1 MAVSPCVMATVPRSL
16 SLKKDTRQRT
26 FTYSPDLRTRTAAWA
41 RASLVPVAA
50 RSLASRSVTAPSHR
64 TVNRTR
70 VPEAP
75 EQLKVRVAA
84 TDRESQQLIRF
95 QGPET
100 GPITVA
106 VSSSET
112 VGYTTSVSVGVAFE
126 VFSAGVDFSTEQSFT
141 ETISRDFEVPAGQQ
155 GYIVW
160 TPIYRCVDGHL
171 SDCDDDDG
179 EVRFCTAATTDAGNL
194 SGSWAFQQRI

>member
-1 MAVSPCVMATVPRSL
+1 M
-16 SLKKDTRQRT
+16 
-26 FTYSPDLRTRTAAWA
+26 
-41 RASLVPVAA
+41 
-50 RSLASRSVTAPSHR
+50 
-64 TVNRTR
+64 
-70 VPEAP
+70 
-75 EQLKVRVAA
+75 
-84 TDRESQQLIRF
+84 
-95 QGPET
+95 
-100 GPITVA
+100 A

-126 VFSAGVDFSTEQSFT
+126 VFSAGVDFSTAQSFT